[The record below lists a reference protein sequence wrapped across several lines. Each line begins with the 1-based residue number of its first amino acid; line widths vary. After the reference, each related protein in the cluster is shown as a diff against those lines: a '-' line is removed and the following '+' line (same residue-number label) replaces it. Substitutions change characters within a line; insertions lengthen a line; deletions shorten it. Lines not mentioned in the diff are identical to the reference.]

1 MTERNAKCNFFLNDT
16 GSFADMAEN
25 VKERLNLNFNIIH
38 QTKSLTKLTSTK
50 LKALELVF
58 EELSCQ
64 NKMLQVKVWILEKE
78 IAYLKTKEEVTNQ
91 EIIYPDL
98 KENQT
103 NATDKNVIPQTKFD
117 CLLCHKIFKDR
128 KSC

>member
-1 MTERNAKCNFFLNDT
+1 
-16 GSFADMAEN
+16 MAEN